1 MALLVVGV
9 VVSGYLIYD
18 AVKGRDFV
26 VRVHEAAEPGV
37 DFFGAIRAERRLTLE
52 ALAGSPS
59 QRELA
64 EQRTATDAATSNLM
78 DDVDGMVDGASD
90 EIRGVIEQLRGQL
103 GELQRFRGQVDGAGG
118 PNGPSLQDAYDL
130 YNRIIDTVAAG
141 LTGVA
146 RLTPDAETAYLRVQS
161 MPLFTAADGMA
172 RADALAAAGHVAGG
186 LTDEE
191 FRTYAGQVGAY
202 RAQLARSS
210 MTPEVRA
217 EYERLVGSDAWRVV
231 SRVENAFLEGGTQ
244 QVPVSPERWHEA
256 ASEVGGAL
264 MSLYIEQ
271 STHATNEGVERADR
285 TLVGALVAGGA
296 SLVVGS
302 LLIFF
307 AWRLAQWLVRRLVRL
322 REETLDLADNRLP
335 DLVGRVRAGEN
346 VDVVELE
353 SVDHGEDEIGQV
365 ADAFRKAQ
373 RTAVAAAIEES
384 RVREGTKTVFLNIA
398 HRSQVLVHR
407 QLKAIDDAEEHLDD
421 PQQLEMLF
429 RVDHFATRARRNAE
443 NLIILGGQQPGRR
456 WRNPVS
462 IADLVR
468 GANAEIEQYR
478 RVDVATLP
486 DVAVIGPAVGDVVH
500 LLAELL
506 DNATAFSPPDSR
518 VVVRGDAAEAKG
530 VVLEV
535 EDQGLGIEEEDAERL
550 NTLLAEP
557 PDFSFMALS
566 DEPRLGLFV
575 VARLAARHGIQVRLR
590 EAIHGGTRAVVRL
603 DPELLGTL
611 PEHDRRDGGRGP
623 DTGSNTAVGWPTAE
637 PSDAAGS
644 ARTGAAQADPRTG
657 GARDGR
663 SGGDEAAGGAAP
675 GHGFATAASVSA
687 ILSGSQPKVEAPG
700 AGWFGSTS
708 TSAQQE
714 PARQG
719 DERQAHPQQAAHQ
732 EPGAEQ
738 EHTAPQEHGGAEQVP
753 GAAREGTP
761 ELPAAPDGQVREW
774 PDPGR
779 SAQGQVA
786 EPQQR
791 PDPRSPLESRSSQ
804 STRSQDWSESRQ
816 SDSQQ
821 PDSQQS
827 ESPHEEPRHAES
839 PQPHG
844 QSGRQQPQPRRAS
857 RQRPWADQ
865 RSESWPSSG
874 VERPVGRPGRAPS
887 VQDRFLRDEHAGDES
902 SAGDHRAAS
911 RGQPGQEPS
920 RRRRSQS
927 PADPEQQVQSPA
939 GQSPTEQSEGPSTAA
954 GWAEARRPAPGSVA
968 PGSAALG
975 SQALGSAAP
984 AEPSTS
990 GSAAS
995 GQPQSPGESS
1005 GGGMPPR
1012 PRNPLH
1018 HSGQQP
1024 AVPPAGA
1031 TGAGGRG
1038 GSAGL
1043 AGGTG
1048 AGGAAG
1054 VGGARSK
1061 PPLPRRRK
1069 QENLAPQ
1076 LREAPQDAPES
1087 SEPGT
1092 EDRGANADAARNR
1105 FAGFQ
1110 RGTQRARQDQGKRE
1124 GTGLFASGEGPG

>member
-1 MALLVVGV
+1 MLVVGV

-37 DFFGAIRAERRLTLE
+37 DFFGAIRAERRLTLQ
-52 ALAGSPS
+52 ALAGSSP
-59 QRELA
+59 QRELT
-64 EQRTATDAATSNLM
+64 EQRTETDAATKNLM

-90 EIRGVIEQLRGQL
+90 EIRGVIERLRGQL
-103 GELQRFRGQVDGAGG
+103 GELQQFRSRVDDAGG
-118 PNGPSLQDAYDL
+118 PNAPTLQDAYDL

-172 RADALAAAGHVAGG
+172 RADALAAAGHAAGG
-186 LTDEE
+186 LSAEE

-202 RAQLARSS
+202 RAQLARAS
-210 MTPEVRA
+210 MTPAVRA
-217 EYERLVGSDAWRVV
+217 DYERLVGSDAWRVV
-231 SRVENAFLEGGTQ
+231 TRVENAFLEGGGTQ
-244 QVPVSPERWHEA
+244 RVPVSPERWHEA
-256 ASEVGGAL
+256 ASEVGGTL
-264 MSLYIEQ
+264 MSLYIQQ

-285 TLVGALVAGGA
+285 TLIGALVAGGA
-296 SLVVGS
+296 SLAVGS

-322 REETLDLADNRLP
+322 REETLDLAENRLP
-335 DLVGRVRAGEN
+335 DLVGRVQAGEN

-353 SVDHGEDEIGQV
+353 SADHGEDEIGQV
-365 ADAFRKAQ
+365 ADAFQKAQ

-407 QLKAIDDAEEHLDD
+407 QLKALDDAEQHLDD

-478 RVDVATLP
+478 RVDVAALP

-518 VVVRGDAAEAKG
+518 VVVRGDAAATKG

-535 EDQGLGIEEEDAERL
+535 EDQGLGIEEADAERL

-611 PEHDRRDGGRGP
+611 PEHERPGGP
-623 DTGSNTAVGWPTAE
+623 DTGSGPAVGWPPAE
-637 PSDAAGS
+637 PADGTGPARAGDA
-644 ARTGAAQADPRTG
+644 QVG
-657 GARDGR
+657 GQGERAEDVAARDARQEG
-663 SGGDEAAGGAAP
+663 SGAGVGGAAP
-675 GHGFATAASVSA
+675 GVGFASAASVSA

-700 AGWFGSTS
+700 SGWFGS
-708 TSAQQE
+708 SADAE
-714 PARQG
+714 PAAEEQRDPG
-719 DERQAHPQQAAHQ
+719 RAVEPSSRAQAQ
-732 EPGAEQ
+732 
-738 EHTAPQEHGGAEQVP
+738 
-753 GAAREGTP
+753 
-761 ELPAAPDGQVREW
+761 DGSVREW
-774 PDPGR
+774 PDTDSAGQAADVRPRPDQPSERQQQGPR
-779 SAQGQVA
+779 SARP
-786 EPQQR
+786 EP
-791 PDPRSPLESRSSQ
+791 
-804 STRSQDWSESRQ
+804 
-816 SDSQQ
+816 
-821 PDSQQS
+821 
-827 ESPHEEPRHAES
+827 A
-839 PQPHG
+839 
-844 QSGRQQPQPRRAS
+844 PRRAS
-857 RQRPWADQ
+857 RQRPWADP
-865 RSESWPSSG
+865 RSEPSASPG
-874 VERPVGRPGRAPS
+874 VNRPVDPQGRVPS
-887 VQDRFLRDEHAGDES
+887 VQDRFLRDEAPGAEPPADGGARSEE
-902 SAGDHRAAS
+902 HRQSGAEL
-911 RGQPGQEPS
+911 P
-920 RRRRSQS
+920 RRRHRR
-927 PADPEQQVQSPA
+927 PEQQ
-939 GQSPTEQSEGPSTAA
+939 
-954 GWAEARRPAPGSVA
+954 
-968 PGSAALG
+968 
-975 SQALGSAAP
+975 P
-984 AEPSTS
+984 AEPP
-990 GSAAS
+990 AS
-995 GQPQSPGESS
+995 QPGPTGPQSTGGASAPGL
-1005 GGGMPPR
+1005 PPR

-1018 HSGQQP
+1018 HSGQQA
-1024 AVPPAGA
+1024 AVPP
-1031 TGAGGRG
+1031 
-1038 GSAGL
+1038 SA
-1043 AGGTG
+1043 
-1048 AGGAAG
+1048 AGGA
-1054 VGGARSK
+1054 GAQSK

-1076 LREAPQDAPES
+1076 LRESPQDAPES
-1087 SEPGT
+1087 PAAETPEAG
-1092 EDRGANADAARNR
+1092 GANADAVRNR

-1110 RGTQRARQDQGKRE
+1110 RGTERARQDQGKRE
-1124 GTGLFASGEGPG
+1124 GTGFFASGEGPR

>member
-37 DFFGAIRAERRLTLE
+37 DFFGAIRAERRLTLQ
-52 ALAGSPS
+52 ALAGSSS

-64 EQRTATDAATSNLM
+64 EQRTKTDAATRNLM

-90 EIRGVIEQLRGQL
+90 EIRGVIERLRGQL
-103 GELQRFRGQVDGAGG
+103 GQLQQFRSQVDDAGA
-118 PNGPSLQDAYDL
+118 PNGPTLQDAYDL

-172 RADALAAAGHVAGG
+172 RADALAAAGHAAGG
-186 LTDEE
+186 LSAEE

-210 MTPEVRA
+210 MTPAVRA
-217 EYERLVGSDAWRVV
+217 DYERLVDSDAWRVV
-231 SRVENAFLEGGTQ
+231 TRVENAFLEGGGTQ
-244 QVPVSPERWHEA
+244 RVPVSPERWHEA
-256 ASEVGGAL
+256 ASEVGGTL
-264 MSLYIEQ
+264 MSLYIQQ
-271 STHATNEGVERADR
+271 STNATNEGVERADR

-322 REETLDLADNRLP
+322 REETLDLAENRLP
-335 DLVGRVRAGEN
+335 DLVARVRDGEN

-353 SVDHGEDEIGQV
+353 SADHGEDEIGQV
-365 ADAFRKAQ
+365 ADAFQKAQ

-407 QLKAIDDAEEHLDD
+407 QLKALDDAEQHLDD

-468 GANAEIEQYR
+468 GATAEIEQYR
-478 RVDVATLP
+478 RVDVAALP
-486 DVAVIGPAVGDVVH
+486 DVAVIGPAVGDIVH

-518 VVVRGDAAEAKG
+518 VVVRGDAAVTKG

-603 DPELLGTL
+603 DAELLGTL
-611 PEHDRRDGGRGP
+611 PEHERPGGDP
-623 DTGSNTAVGWPTAE
+623 DTGSGPAVGWPAGGTGPARPVGAQPAGAGE
-637 PSDAAGS
+637 RTEGSVAGDARQPSSGAG
-644 ARTGAAQADPRTG
+644 G
-657 GARDGR
+657 
-663 SGGDEAAGGAAP
+663 GGDEAP
-675 GHGFATAASVSA
+675 GVGFASADSVSA

-700 AGWFGSTS
+700 SGWFGS
-708 TSAQQE
+708 
-714 PARQG
+714 
-719 DERQAHPQQAAHQ
+719 AA
-732 EPGAEQ
+732 GAEQ
-738 EHTAPQEHGGAEQVP
+738 QAEDRHDP
-753 GAAREGTP
+753 GRAVEPSSRSQAQDDP
-761 ELPAAPDGQVREW
+761 VREW
-774 PDPGR
+774 PDADGAQRTAEARPRPDQSSDRQQGPR
-779 SAQGQVA
+779 SA
-786 EPQQR
+786 R
-791 PDPRSPLESRSSQ
+791 PGP
-804 STRSQDWSESRQ
+804 
-816 SDSQQ
+816 
-821 PDSQQS
+821 
-827 ESPHEEPRHAES
+827 A
-839 PQPHG
+839 
-844 QSGRQQPQPRRAS
+844 PRRAS
-857 RQRPWADQ
+857 RQRPWTDQ
-865 RSESWPSSG
+865 PSESSPSPAS
-874 VERPVGRPGRAPS
+874 EHPAEPQGRAPS
-887 VQDRFLRDEHAGDES
+887 VQDRFLRDEGSGAGRP
-902 SAGDHRAAS
+902 AGGDAGTEQPRQSGSEQPRRRQRSPEQQPAEPPTQ
-911 RGQPGQEPS
+911 QPGQ
-920 RRRRSQS
+920 
-927 PADPEQQVQSPA
+927 AGAQQP
-939 GQSPTEQSEGPSTAA
+939 
-954 GWAEARRPAPGSVA
+954 PGGA
-968 PGSAALG
+968 
-975 SQALGSAAP
+975 
-984 AEPSTS
+984 
-990 GSAAS
+990 
-995 GQPQSPGESS
+995 SPGA
-1005 GGGMPPR
+1005 PPR

-1018 HSGQQP
+1018 HSGQQA
-1024 AVPPAGA
+1024 AVPP
-1031 TGAGGRG
+1031 
-1038 GSAGL
+1038 SA
-1043 AGGTG
+1043 
-1048 AGGAAG
+1048 AGGA
-1054 VGGARSK
+1054 GAQSK

-1087 SEPGT
+1087 PAAAAPEGG
-1092 EDRGANADAARNR
+1092 GANADAVRNR

-1110 RGTQRARQDQGKRE
+1110 RGTESARQDQGKRE
-1124 GTGLFASGEGPG
+1124 GTGFFASGEGPR

>member
-64 EQRTATDAATSNLM
+64 EQRAATDAATRNLM
-78 DDVDGMVDGASD
+78 NDVDGMVDGASD
-90 EIRGVIEQLRGQL
+90 EIRGVIERLRGQL
-103 GELQRFRGQVDGAGG
+103 GELQQFRGRVDGGGG
-118 PNGPSLQDAYDL
+118 PNGPTLQDAYDL

-172 RADALAAAGHVAGG
+172 RADALAAAGHVVGG

-202 RAQLARSS
+202 RAQLARAS

-217 EYERLVGSDAWRVV
+217 QYEQLVGSDAWRVV
-231 SRVENAFLEGGTQ
+231 TRVENAFLEGGTQ

-256 ASEVGGAL
+256 ANEVGGAL

-271 STHATNEGVERADR
+271 STHATNEGIDRADR

-335 DLVGRVRAGEN
+335 DLVGRVREGEN

-353 SVDHGEDEIGQV
+353 SADHGEDEIGQV
-365 ADAFRKAQ
+365 ADAFSKAQ

-407 QLKAIDDAEEHLDD
+407 QLKAIDDVEQHLDD
-421 PQQLEMLF
+421 PEQLEMLF

-478 RVDVATLP
+478 RVDVAVLP

-535 EDQGLGIEEEDAERL
+535 EDQGLGIEEEDVERL
-550 NTLLAEP
+550 NALLAEP

-603 DPELLGTL
+603 DPELLGTW
-611 PEHDRRDGGRGP
+611 PEHDRRDGRPRSESGP
-623 DTGSNTAVGWPTAE
+623 DTGSGAAVGWPTAE
-637 PSDAAGS
+637 PPAAAGTASAGPAGGPGQSGTADTAPSGAATHDSRTAGAQGGGRSGNDETGDAAGS
-644 ARTGAAQADPRTG
+644 GP
-657 GARDGR
+657 
-663 SGGDEAAGGAAP
+663 
-675 GHGFATAASVSA
+675 GFATAASVSA

-700 AGWFGSTS
+700 AGWFRATDTS
-708 TSAQQE
+708 DQHGPGTQPGTQQE
-714 PARQG
+714 PDRQ
-719 DERQAHPQQAAHQ
+719 QSN
-732 EPGAEQ
+732 
-738 EHTAPQEHGGAEQVP
+738 TAG
-753 GAAREGTP
+753 EGTSQTSG
-761 ELPAAPDGQVREW
+761 PDGQVQAW
-774 PDPGR
+774 PDTDQSERDGDQDPQPG
-779 SAQGQVA
+779 
-786 EPQQR
+786 
-791 PDPRSPLESRSSQ
+791 PDPRSPQPRGLQ
-804 STRSQDWSESRQ
+804 QPGMRQ
-816 SDSQQ
+816 SA
-821 PDSQQS
+821 SQQS
-827 ESPHEEPRHAES
+827 AAQPHGLPQPTSRQRHESPSPQQRPESKSPGGQQAES
-839 PQPHG
+839 PQSERHAG
-844 QSGRQQPQPRRAS
+844 GQQPQPRRAS

-865 RSESWPSSG
+865 RSESWPSTG
-874 VERPVGRPGRAPS
+874 VTRPVDEPGRAPS
-887 VQDRFLRDEHAGDES
+887 VQDRFLRDETSGVES
-902 SAGDHRAAS
+902 PDGGTGAAPH
-911 RGQPGQEPS
+911 GQTGQSGRELP
-920 RRRRSQS
+920 RRRRPESPAGSQS
-927 PADPEQQVQSPA
+927 PSQQPPD
-939 GQSPTEQSEGPSTAA
+939 GQSPVERTGGRSSAPDVSTPGLSTPGLSIPGPSTT
-954 GWAEARRPAPGSVA
+954 PPGS
-968 PGSAALG
+968 S
-975 SQALGSAAP
+975 
-984 AEPSTS
+984 E
-990 GSAAS
+990 S
-995 GQPQSPGESS
+995 GQPQSPAGAS

-1018 HSGQQP
+1018 HSGEQA
-1024 AVPPAGA
+1024 AVPPVPGAVSAGE
-1031 TGAGGRG
+1031 GAGPAGVA
-1038 GSAGL
+1038 GSG
-1043 AGGTG
+1043 
-1048 AGGAAG
+1048 GGAAG
-1054 VGGARSK
+1054 TQSK
-1061 PPLPRRRK
+1061 PTLPRRRK

-1076 LREAPQDAPES
+1076 LREAPQAAPEPS
-1087 SEPGT
+1087 TSGT
-1092 EDRGANADAARNR
+1092 EDRGAHADAARNR

-1124 GTGLFASGEGPG
+1124 GTGLFASGEGPR